1 MYCLINSIY
10 RIMLSH
16 SAGAQAATTI
26 AMRNACDNA
35 DESLEKLETLIN
47 RIRQAEVTNSV
58 IETSSFLAGINME
71 N

>member
-1 MYCLINSIY
+1 
-10 RIMLSH
+10 
-16 SAGAQAATTI
+16 
-26 AMRNACDNA
+26 MRSACDNA

-58 IETSSFLAGINME
+58 IETTSFLAGNYME